1 MDHRGHLAVA
11 RSLSATM
18 IADTLRGER
27 GSHGRRTVG
36 HGTGGT
42 VARTGAL
49 QAHPLAEL
57 HPGPVH
63 DVRAGAN
70 RAPAVR
76 DARGARGLEAG
87 EPAGAFSSR
96 AQEHRPTG
104 YRIVEY
110 TDSQG
115 YLHRSLVP
123 VAPSPAA
130 PKPPE
135 RAQSDEPRPDT
146 TR

>member
-1 MDHRGHLAVA
+1 MEYRGHLAVA

-70 RAPAVR
+70 RATAVR
-76 DARGARGLEAG
+76 DARGARGLAAG

-96 AQEHRPTG
+96 AQEHRPA
-104 YRIVEY
+104 RIPDRGVHG
-110 TDSQG
+110 QPG
-115 YLHRSLVP
+115 IPASL
-123 VAPSPAA
+123 
-130 PKPPE
+130 
-135 RAQSDEPRPDT
+135 PRPG
-146 TR
+146 RPVPGGPEASRAGAV